1 MNVDMSGDTGMK
13 LDVDKDIVSME
24 TDIDIDIDI
33 DTDIAGQKMVK
44 ALKR

>member
-1 MNVDMSGDTGMK
+1 VGDAGMK
-13 LDVDKDIVSME
+13 LDVDKDIVSTE